1 MENANHNLFEARPG
15 IEPGMPI
22 TDRMHRAILTSHIC
36 ASFVIEQVGVDRIMG
51 NAIEDM
57 VKVLATSA
65 AECEGVTS
73 PRCVEG
79 IRNTLGESIRL
90 HIDPGVDGK
99 GFIGCL
105 IDGDVPVDVDVQGD
119 VAGIIEAGVFEG
131 RMDYTDILD
140 FYRKAHSLYE
150 IGIPSSETMSLV
162 DLHVSEGNLPS
173 TVRSMSEG
181 SLKKALYHSCG
192 MQVMLKGLVATV
204 TRDGEVSLRLPVDSR
219 TLIGGFSNI
228 LFPSKECDILYFTV
242 SGSDDPH
249 RGRSMLSIPGM
260 CTVFHN
266 RSHEELWITVAED
279 DVKLD
284 AALSFGRLF
293 LENNDARIVMDSKV
307 PGHVRTRILDEFHDM
322 CVESV
327 SGGSAGIDAAC
338 GIGMDPEDALREARS
353 CLILQQML
361 HQLRCNE
368 EGYKA
373 SMSYRLHEILIPS
386 LQRAIEKRSMNS
398 ELSGMVV

>member
-1 MENANHNLFEARPG
+1 MENANHNLFEAHPG

-36 ASFVIEQVGVDRIMG
+36 ASFVIEQVGVDRIRG

-57 VKVLATSA
+57 VRVLATSA

-79 IRNTLGESIRL
+79 IRNTLRGSIRS
-90 HIDPGVDGK
+90 HIDPGVNGK
-99 GFIGCL
+99 GFIGSI
-105 IDGDVPVDVDVQGD
+105 IDGDVRVDVDVQGD

-131 RMDYTDILD
+131 RMDYADVLD
-140 FYRKAHSLYE
+140 FYRKAHTLYE
-150 IGIPSSETMSLV
+150 IGIPASETMDLV

-173 TVRSMSEG
+173 TVGSMSEG

-192 MQVMLKGLVATV
+192 MQVMLKNLVATV
-204 TRDGEVSLRLPVDSR
+204 DSDGGVGLRLPVDSR
-219 TLIGGFSNI
+219 TLTGGFSRI
-228 LFPSKECDILYFTV
+228 LSPLKECDVLYFTV
-242 SGSDDPH
+242 NGSHDPH
-249 RGRSMLSIPGM
+249 RGRTMLSIPGM
-260 CTVFHN
+260 FTSFQN
-266 RSHEELWITVAED
+266 RSHEELWISVVED
-279 DVKLD
+279 DFKLD
-284 AALSFGRLF
+284 AMLSFGRLF
-293 LENNDARIVMDSKV
+293 LENNDARVFMDSNV
-307 PGHVRTRILDEFHDM
+307 PSHVRARILDAFDDVY
-322 CVESV
+322 VESV

-373 SMSYRLHEILIPS
+373 SMSYRLHETLIPS